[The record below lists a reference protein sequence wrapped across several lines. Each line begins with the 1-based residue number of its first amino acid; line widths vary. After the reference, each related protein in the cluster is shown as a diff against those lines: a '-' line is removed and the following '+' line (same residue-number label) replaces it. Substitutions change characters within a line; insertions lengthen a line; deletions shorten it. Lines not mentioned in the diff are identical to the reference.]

1 MISFYQTLRK
11 GCSFMLKRA
20 PLLSHSMLLLLFC
33 MVVQTCVAQEDP
45 DINGITGYKSMQ
57 ALKRNWRP
65 FNNNSFWNKTI
76 PVTADTHPDSEA
88 IIKELKY
95 RNALDGSKE
104 IFLRLG
110 EEWNPTLH
118 VVGSQASKFH
128 YQARSDKI
136 ENQVIVGVRHG
147 RIYRFTHFNLQN
159 CWNPDADNIDNQD
172 ITDQKWP
179 FIPGVT
185 YPAKVD
191 DGLMIVVDKS
201 AGNKFTAYEVSH
213 GHDYVNTDGYAQCTT
228 FNIWN
233 LGYTG
238 VVTYRPLCSAST
250 PGSGSSGAAS
260 CASCDEYWQH
270 AGGHGA
276 GTSLIAGL
284 IRPGELDNAL
294 AAPLAPDDPNY
305 NPEVLSGDGL
315 IHHALKFSYD
325 QNRKGA
331 PLYPFAYRNDGTMI
345 PKVDTFYKYPVE
357 GMLFQLRADFDEST
371 IDNEYA
377 KVIVRT
383 LKTYGMVLVDNGSNG
398 YSMALYLQ
406 NMYTPNNDQATN
418 RVWWDSQYQ
427 NIYDGL
433 AGTDSYN
440 NPKIKASDFRVV
452 DTENLYLSH
461 YLADHINN
469 D

>member
-1 MISFYQTLRK
+1 MIHFYQTLRK
-11 GCSFMLKRA
+11 GCSFMITR
-20 PLLSHSMLLLLFC
+20 SMLLLLFC
-33 MVVQTCVAQEDP
+33 VATQTCVAQEDP
-45 DINGITGYKSMQ
+45 DVAGPSGTIITGYKGQ
-57 ALKRNWRP
+57 LALKDNWRP
-65 FNNNSFWNKTI
+65 FSNNSFWNKKI
-76 PVTADTHPDSEA
+76 LENVPDHLDSEE

-95 RNALDGSKE
+95 RLAPDGSKE
-104 IFLRLG
+104 IYLRLG
-110 EEWNPTLH
+110 EEWNPTLR

-128 YQARSDKI
+128 YQARSDILVNGVK
-136 ENQVIVGVRHG
+136 VGVRHG

-159 CWNPDADNIDNQD
+159 CWNPDALDDNQD
-172 ITDQKWP
+172 VTDGAWP

-213 GHDYVNTDGYAQCTT
+213 GHDYLNTDGYAQCTT

-233 LGYTG
+233 LGYNG
-238 VVTYRPLCSAST
+238 IVTYRPLCSANT
-250 PGSGSSGAAS
+250 PGSGSSGVAS
-260 CASCDEYWQH
+260 CASCDDYWPH
-270 AGGHGA
+270 ARGHGA

-284 IRPGELDNAL
+284 IRPGELKNAL
-294 AAPLAPDDPNY
+294 NTQLSPTDPSY
-305 NPEVLSGDGL
+305 NPDVPSGDGL

-325 QNRKGA
+325 QNRNGP

-345 PKVDTFYKYPVE
+345 PKEDTSYKYPVE

-371 IDNEYA
+371 IDNEYG

-406 NMYTPNNDQATN
+406 NMYTPNNDLATN
-418 RVWWDSQYQ
+418 RVWWDSHYQ

-433 AGTDSYN
+433 TGPSPYN
-440 NPKIKASDFRVV
+440 NTPKIRASNFRVV

-461 YLADHINN
+461 YLTDHISNG
-469 D
+469 

>member
-1 MISFYQTLRK
+1 MIHFYQTLRK
-11 GCSFMLKRA
+11 GCSCMFKRA
-20 PLLSHSMLLLLFC
+20 ALLLPSMLLLLSC
-33 MVVQTCVAQEDP
+33 MIMQVCIAQEEP
-45 DINGITGYKSMQ
+45 DVNGIPGYKGMSM
-57 ALKRNWRP
+57 KGNWRP
-65 FNNNSFWNKTI
+65 FNNHSYWNKPI
-76 PVTADTHPDSEA
+76 PVDAQTHTDSAA
-88 IIKELKY
+88 IINELTV
-95 RNALDGSKE
+95 RNYPKE

-118 VVGSQASKFH
+118 VVGSQASKFY
-128 YQARSDKI
+128 YQSRSDI
-136 ENQVIVGVRHG
+136 LENGVKVGVRHG

-172 ITDQKWP
+172 VTDEAWP
-179 FIPGVT
+179 FIPAVT

-201 AGNKFTAYEVSH
+201 AGNKFTSYEVSH
-213 GHDYVNTDGYAQCTT
+213 GHDYLNTDGYAQCTT

-233 LGYTG
+233 LGYNG
-238 VVTYRPLCSAST
+238 IVTYRPLCSSAT
-250 PGSGSSGAAS
+250 SGSSGGGGAS
-260 CASCDEYWQH
+260 CASCDDYWQH

-284 IRPGELDNAL
+284 IRPEELDNAL
-294 AAPLAPDDPNY
+294 DAPLSPEDPNY
-305 NPEVLSGDGL
+305 NPDVATGDGL

-345 PKVDTFYKYPVE
+345 PTADLSRKYPVE
-357 GMLFQLRADFDEST
+357 GMLFQLMDPN
-371 IDNEYA
+371 NEIEDSISNPYA

-406 NMYTPNNDQATN
+406 NMYTPNNDLATN
-418 RVWWDSQYQ
+418 RVWWDSHYQ

-433 AGTDSYN
+433 TGPNPYN
-440 NPKIKASDFRVV
+440 NTPKIRASHFRVV

-461 YLADHINN
+461 YLSDHINN